1 MKCRLGLPCPE
12 PCVEEA
18 IEGLRR
24 DMLGLGLIWDEPQPD
39 RDRKRQIRTRW
50 SLTDDVIPAA
60 MITTK
65 TLTLVKPPKPGIPKP
80 DKEKASRRQG
90 KEQ

>member
-1 MKCRLGLPCPE
+1 MPFTGQTPQKGFIEGAGVVAVARAENEASRLGLPCPE

-50 SLTDDVIPAA
+50 SLTDDVIP
-60 MITTK
+60 
-65 TLTLVKPPKPGIPKP
+65 PPP
-80 DKEKASRRQG
+80 
-90 KEQ
+90 